1 MHFKL
6 QDGPLLFAHVGKVC
20 KRCVKPVC
28 CFADGMVS
36 VLLVPDLLVVRVG
49 EQSEIGLYLP

>member
-6 QDGPLLFAHVGKVC
+6 YKGSLFFAYVGKVC

-28 CFADGMVS
+28 CFADRMAS
-36 VLLVPDLLVVRVG
+36 VLLVPDLQVVRVG
-49 EQSEIGLYLP
+49 EQLEIGLYLP